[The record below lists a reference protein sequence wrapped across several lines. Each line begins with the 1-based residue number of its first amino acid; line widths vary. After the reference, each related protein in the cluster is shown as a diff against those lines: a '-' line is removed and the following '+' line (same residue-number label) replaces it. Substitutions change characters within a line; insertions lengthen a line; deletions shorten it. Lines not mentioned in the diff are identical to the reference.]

1 MVNKVL
7 DKPTGKTAVRRVV
20 ETSGIQRDAV
30 CRGSDGVRGRAN
42 EGVHRPLGRQVL
54 HHLPGPTV
62 ARPSRCTASPGIEL
76 IKLVVDGVIKRG
88 DRVVDFG
95 CVARCRPGT
104 N

>member
-1 MVNKVL
+1 MNKVL
-7 DKPTGKTAVRRVV
+7 DKPTDKTAVSRVV

-30 CRGSDGVRGRAN
+30 CRGSDGVRGMAN

-54 HHLPGPTV
+54 HHLLGLTV
-62 ARPSRCTASPGIEL
+62 ARLSWFTASPGIE
-76 IKLVVDGVIKRG
+76 LVVDGVIKRG
-88 DRVVDFG
+88 DRVVGFG

>member
-1 MVNKVL
+1 M
-7 DKPTGKTAVRRVV
+7 
-20 ETSGIQRDAV
+20 
-30 CRGSDGVRGRAN
+30 
-42 EGVHRPLGRQVL
+42 
-54 HHLPGPTV
+54 